1 MDSVDLGSLTELDDL
16 EHGLAFDD
24 LLADETPG
32 APPDNVSGKRGLRRG
47 HNVYCFV
54 GRPRL

>member
-1 MDSVDLGSLTELDDL
+1 MDSVDLGSLTELDDF

-32 APPDNVSGKRGLRRG
+32 APPDNNVSGD
-47 HNVYCFV
+47 VV
-54 GRPRL
+54 QEEV